1 MVKITQTQYFQYI
14 AFKSNMILIEPPT
27 KIMDIYSDI
36 IQFQL
41 NHVYILEET
50 ASLEYLN
57 DLFLRINKIIIY
69 IESQLSIEETPIYI
83 YNPMTRAEIVNEFVP
98 YIYFDEHCIPTFR
111 NIRSKLIRLSEVITR
126 ITIGISTINE
136 QFTQIQIMAS

>member
-14 AFKSNMILIEPPT
+14 AFKSNMILVEPPT
-27 KIMDIYSDI
+27 KIMEIYSDI

-69 IESQLSIEETPIYI
+69 IEFQLSIEETPIYVF
-83 YNPMTRAEIVNEFVP
+83 NPMTRTEIINEFIP
-98 YIYFDEHCIPTFR
+98 YIHFDEDCIPDYQITL
-111 NIRSKLIRLSEVITR
+111 SKLRMLSNIITR

-136 QFTQIQIMAS
+136 QITQLQIMAS